1 MAQLVASSLIT
12 DSCAVV
18 RIMLRCE
25 MRMYLFGLFVGA
37 VCGFVIMLSACLYEK
52 QSMVKA
58 GWIQVNGEF
67 YTLRK
72 TDAVE
77 VK

>member
-1 MAQLVASSLIT
+1 
-12 DSCAVV
+12 
-18 RIMLRCE
+18 

>member
-1 MAQLVASSLIT
+1 
-12 DSCAVV
+12 
-18 RIMLRCE
+18 

-37 VCGFVIMLSACLYEK
+37 VCGFVIMLGACAYEK

-58 GWIQVNGEF
+58 GWIKIGGQI

-72 TDAVE
+72 ADVVE
-77 VK
+77 VKSKN